1 MTVLPRRSTTCAP
14 AGALIVP
21 RAPTAVMR
29 PLVTTNAA
37 SSIGGRRSPVS
48 RRAPSNTSGLVG
60 VCAPTSH
67 DVMAT
72 RPVANSSLRIG
83 SHSTRLC
90 GMTNL
95 GMNERAWMVA
105 DDCATRA
112 DELRVAVHSLA
123 SGARVIDAGIDA
135 PGGLGAG
142 RALAELCMGGLG
154 HIE

>member
-1 MTVLPRRSTTCAP
+1 M
-14 AGALIVP
+14 
-21 RAPTAVMR
+21 
-29 PLVTTNAA
+29 NAA
-37 SSIGGRRSPVS
+37 SSIGARLSPVMTL
-48 RRAPSNTSGLVG
+48 APSNRIAAGG
-60 VCAPTSH
+60 VCAPASH
-67 DVMAT
+67 TAVAT

-142 RALAELCMGGLG
+142 RALAELCMG
-154 HIE
+154 